1 MNRTKRIGL
10 LALMLATAFTGCKDP
25 ENNENNIEIKV
36 TTYAPTEITATTAQC
51 GGHVTAT
58 GTAKIAELG
67 VCWGTEENP
76 VATDSHLST
85 TVTNEPFN
93 CRLEG
98 LLPETQYHVR
108 AYAQYES
115 EYY

>member
-58 GTAKIAELG
+58 GAGAQRK
-67 VCWGTEENP
+67 
-76 VATDSHLST
+76 
-85 TVTNEPFN
+85 
-93 CRLEG
+93 
-98 LLPETQYHVR
+98 TQ
-108 AYAQYES
+108 
-115 EYY
+115 